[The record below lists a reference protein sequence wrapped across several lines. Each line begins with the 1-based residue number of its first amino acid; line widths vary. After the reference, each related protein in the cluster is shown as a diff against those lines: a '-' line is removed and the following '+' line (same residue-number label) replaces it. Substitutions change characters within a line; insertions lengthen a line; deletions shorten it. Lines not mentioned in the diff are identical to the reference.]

1 MTAAGASVAGMRPC
15 AWGVG
20 RRGGGAVDDV
30 TEQVRVVDE
39 ELAELRRTARSL
51 RAQVGGRTAGPIDLA
66 ESASV
71 ITAAEEQE
79 ALIDVLEQRRD
90 GLLRRLNA

>member
-1 MTAAGASVAGMRPC
+1 
-15 AWGVG
+15 
-20 RRGGGAVDDV
+20 VDDID
-30 TEQVRVVDE
+30 EQLRVADE
-39 ELAELRRTARSL
+39 EIAELRKTAQSL
-51 RAQVGGRTAGPIDLA
+51 RSQVGERTSGPMDLA
-66 ESASV
+66 ESAAV